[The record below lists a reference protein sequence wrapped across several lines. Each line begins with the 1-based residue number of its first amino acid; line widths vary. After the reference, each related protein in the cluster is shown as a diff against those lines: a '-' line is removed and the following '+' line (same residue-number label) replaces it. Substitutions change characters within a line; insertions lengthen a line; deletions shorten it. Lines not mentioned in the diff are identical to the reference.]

1 MNKLTLV
8 SIVMLSG
15 RNGGKGKANYISK
28 ETPSYLSPFAVGVIV
43 GGGD

>member
-1 MNKLTLV
+1 ME
-8 SIVMLSG
+8 G
-15 RNGGKGKANYISK
+15 RGNACYISK